1 MEKFRFFALVAVFA
15 AVGFAAVRWLTP
27 IGDPRL
33 PTFHAIDVK
42 DPAEKRPVSFE
53 SDKDAARDELRN
65 AVIAAAGDF
74 SKDPCDTVNR
84 SRYITAAMNYAH
96 AWLAMAPCV
105 ASNSCSDANG
115 AQLDH
120 VQKAFG
126 TPLDR
131 RVQEAMALA
140 HAARTIKASDL
151 APDTVSLMASLASD
165 PSLLAGAP
173 GQLRPSFGPL
183 AHAACAG

>member
-1 MEKFRFFALVAVFA
+1 MPL
-15 AVGFAAVRWLTP
+15 
-27 IGDPRL
+27 GDPRL
-33 PTFHAIDVK
+33 PTFHAIEVT
-42 DPAEKRPVSFE
+42 DPAETRPVSFA
-53 SDKDAARDELRN
+53 SDKDAARDALRK

-74 SKDPCDTVNR
+74 AKDPCDTGSR
-84 SRYITAAMNYAH
+84 ARYIGAAMDYAH

-105 ASNSCSDANG
+105 ASNSCSDANS
-115 AQLDH
+115 AELDRA
-120 VQKAFG
+120 QKAFG

-140 HAARTIKASDL
+140 HAARNIKASDL
-151 APDTVSLMASLASD
+151 APDTVSLMASLAAD

-183 AHAACAG
+183 GHARCDG